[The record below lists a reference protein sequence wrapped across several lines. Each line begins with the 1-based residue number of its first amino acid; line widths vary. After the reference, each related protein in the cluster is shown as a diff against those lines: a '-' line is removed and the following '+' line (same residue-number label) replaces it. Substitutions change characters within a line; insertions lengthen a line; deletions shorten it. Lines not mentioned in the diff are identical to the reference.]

1 VKALGPDA
9 SHRIDRF
16 ELAVLAAF
24 AVVSM
29 WVLALDLWQ
38 VFAHARVWT
47 GTDGVYVVDQLQ
59 YLAWIREASR
69 HVLVANLFVLRSTP
83 ADYFQPAIVLSG
95 GLSALGVAPWLSLL
109 LWKPV
114 AVGACFY
121 VLREYVHRSLRGRW
135 PRRTALVLAL
145 FFGSLTV
152 VYGSVSVIGDLFPG
166 FLSWGYVFGLLAL
179 AAMVGALL
187 SYDRAQA
194 QDRIGWAAGLLGA
207 LASSLHPWHGEVL
220 IVVVLGAELAMRW
233 GRPPIRGRL
242 ARPALT
248 VVMTALPLAYY
259 ALLEQTDGSWRLGRV
274 ASNHTFPAWS
284 ILLEIA
290 PLLLPALLAY
300 HGRPRSF
307 LTAATRI
314 WPIAA
319 FAVFGVSTTALGATP
334 LHAFQGITIPLSI
347 LAIQGVRRA
356 GFRRLPHRLLLGSLA
371 IAAFT
376 IPATWYQLDNARGL
390 VAPRPGTANF
400 ITPDEHRA
408 LDYLANDRTP
418 GGVISRSYLGAL
430 VPGETGR
437 HTLVGDCLWSQP
449 HCSARLLAVRR
460 LFEGSLT
467 PSSARRFVLGSGA
480 RFLLADCRP
489 NANLDKLL
497 RPIIRSVHRFGCAR
511 VYEIEWAPHNP
522 GRPTTHPSTHA
533 ATTPRSRLQQASDVH
548 CGHGCIRGEQP
559 RQPGL

>member
-1 VKALGPDA
+1 MRRTA
-9 SHRIDRF
+9 STGSSSPCSPRSR
-16 ELAVLAAF
+16 
-24 AVVSM
+24 SCR

-38 VFAHARVWT
+38 VFDYARVWT

-83 ADYFQPAIVLSG
+83 TDYFQPAIVLSG
-95 GLSALGVAPWLSLL
+95 GLSALGVSPWLSLL

-114 AVGACFY
+114 AVGACFSA
-121 VLREYVHRSLRGRW
+121 LREYVHRSLRGRW

-145 FFGSLTV
+145 FFGSFTL

-166 FLSWGYVFGLLAL
+166 FLLWGYVFGLLAL
-179 AAMVGALL
+179 AAMVGELL

-194 QDRIGWAAGLLGA
+194 QDRIGWAPGLLGA
-207 LASSLHPWHGEVL
+207 LASSLHLWHGEVL
-220 IVVVLGAELAMRW
+220 IVVVLGAELATRW
-233 GRPPIRGRL
+233 GRPPMRGGL

-248 VVMTALPLAYY
+248 VIMTGLPLAYY

-274 ASNHTFPAWS
+274 ASNHNFPA
-284 ILLEIA
+284 LVDIA
-290 PLLLPALLAY
+290 RDRAA
-300 HGRPRSF
+300 
-307 LTAATRI
+307 TAAR
-314 WPIAA
+314 
-319 FAVFGVSTTALGATP
+319 TAGLP
-334 LHAFQGITIPLSI
+334 
-347 LAIQGVRRA
+347 RA
-356 GFRRLPHRLLLGSLA
+356 PPKLPHRRHPGLA
-371 IAAFT
+371 DCRVRGVRGVDHRARRHPPARVSRDHDSAVDPRDPRRPTCRLSPAPASPAAGLARSRR
-376 IPATWYQLDNARGL
+376 IHDSRNVVPARQRAGL

-408 LDYLANDRTP
+408 LDYLANDPQP

-467 PSSARRFVLGSGA
+467 PRSARRFVLGSGA

-497 RPIIRSVHRFGCAR
+497 RPIIRSVHQFGCAR
-511 VYEIEWAPHNP
+511 VYEIE
-522 GRPTTHPSTHA
+522 
-533 ATTPRSRLQQASDVH
+533 
-548 CGHGCIRGEQP
+548 
-559 RQPGL
+559 